1 MKKVISLV
9 LCTIMIV
16 SLFAI
21 NTSAAVPMQKKY
33 TENKIVDND
42 GDNKDFGNAAILS
55 PSTAK
60 ATTIT
65 EGTNKVY
72 ELAFHSKGAYD
83 GAGKYYVMCQYRDPN
98 SNWYSDDCAFYLDVK
113 PVNNT
118 SGIILSIQGKNNS
131 TGIGAI
137 LHFFPSN
144 FTEDEWTTVKVL
156 VEAGEVTVYTKAQGD
171 PDSAF
176 KKLMINRD
184 YKYDGNST
192 ISEGTSFYGLDS
204 RYMDMT
210 KVDYDN
216 FMSAKYLIDNVKNY
230 RFDDWAQFG
239 RNFVYTDDIEIVVDT
254 EAVGATGLEYKF
266 AAAHDTSAT
275 TRSIVFDAVK
285 TGGDRPI
292 SIVYAPKNG
301 GSTFAFNI
309 WNATQDVKYTY
320 KVDYVQGSLTGI
332 SRKAEGSDTWE
343 ALTEGTDYSKGSIYG
358 AWQYLKFG
366 YLGTYYA
373 DKNDQAHLAEYCGPN
388 PALDDINTRWT
399 FSNFQITGYEP
410 AISAIRSE
418 TATGH
423 KYTVSAVA
431 QSADYAVMIA
441 VYDGETFAGAGV
453 ANFNH
458 EGVAEV
464 NVDHAVANPTFKA
477 FIWNTADES
486 APMMAP
492 IDITTWV
499 E

>member
-9 LCTIMIV
+9 LCTIMV
-16 SLFAI
+16 ASLFVI
-21 NTSAAVPMQKKY
+21 NTSAAVPMQAKSAPV
-33 TENKIVDND
+33 TIGNND
-42 GDNKDFGNAAILS
+42 GDNKPFVANPAAVL
-55 PSTAK
+55 PSTATAK
-60 ATTIT
+60 TIT
-65 EGTNKVY
+65 VEGNQVY
-72 ELAFHSKGAYD
+72 ELAFNGEGAYTS
-83 GAGKYYVMCQYRDPN
+83 GNAYILCQYRDLLSTWW
-98 SNWYSDDCAFYLDVK
+98 SNNFELYFDIM
-113 PVNNT
+113 PINNT
-118 SGIILSIQGKNNS
+118 SGIMVSMDEISN
-131 TGIGAI
+131 I
-137 LHFFPSN
+137 LHVYPSSLP
-144 FTEDEWTTVKVL
+144 TKAWSTLKVKVL
-156 VEAGEVTVYTKAQGD
+156 NKAVSVYIKEQGT
-171 PDSAF
+171 PDSGY
-176 KKLMINRD
+176 KKLIAGTD
-184 YKYDGNST
+184 YQLKTDGAISSSTTYFGIDTRYSNMAVVDKEKYYT
-192 ISEGTSFYGLDS
+192 
-204 RYMDMT
+204 
-210 KVDYDN
+210 
-216 FMSAKYLIDNVKNY
+216 AKYYLDNLLVV
-230 RFDDWAQFG
+230 RDDSYKEYG
-239 RNFVYTDDIEIVVDT
+239 KNFVYTDDAEIVVDT
-254 EAVGATGLEYKF
+254 EVVGSTGLEYKF

-292 SIVYAPKNG
+292 NIVYAPKNG

-453 ANFNH
+453 AKFNH

-492 IDITTWV
+492 IDITNWV